1 MHTLEDRKGRTLTG
15 VVVSDKND
23 KTIVVRV
30 ETLVKHPLLKKYVRR
45 RMKFTA
51 HDPMNECGM
60 GDKVKI
66 VEYRPLSRNKRWH
79 LVSVIE
85 KGRVGLRH
93 DSRLNPRFRSPIIP
107 APKRLPALRC
117 WAVHTVAMPLWA
129 ISSWFPSRKPCPT
142 AR

>member
-1 MHTLEDRKGRTLTG
+1 MQSLEKRKGRLLTG

-45 RMKFTA
+45 RKKFTA
-51 HDPMNECGM
+51 HDPNNDCGI

-85 KGRVGLRH
+85 K
-93 DSRLNPRFRSPIIP
+93 
-107 APKRLPALRC
+107 
-117 WAVHTVAMPLWA
+117 AV
-129 ISSWFPSRKPCPT
+129 
-142 AR
+142 